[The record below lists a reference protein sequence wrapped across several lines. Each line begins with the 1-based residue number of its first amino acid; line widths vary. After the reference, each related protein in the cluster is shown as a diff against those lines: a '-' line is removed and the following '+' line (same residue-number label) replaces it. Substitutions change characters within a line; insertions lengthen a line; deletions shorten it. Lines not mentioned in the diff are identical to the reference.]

1 MSSKTKS
8 QIEEELNKKKK
19 LYSNKT
25 LMSNVPKFQKKK
37 IKFLIFISQLPDK
50 GEKIK
55 NQIESLEGL
64 LKLEE
69 IQIKQKEE
77 NKIDYT
83 IDYLKQLKI
92 EKDPN
97 IELEEEKEK
106 RKREKFEDEIFD
118 KEVEELMKK
127 MKKTSIS
134 KEEKLKYKEVISLS
148 HEESIKYAKLNKEK
162 MMKSYTT
169 INEQKFEEE
178 EESKPI
184 SSLIEEEE
192 IFE

>member
-1 MSSKTKS
+1 M
-8 QIEEELNKKKK
+8 
-19 LYSNKT
+19 
-25 LMSNVPKFQKKK
+25 
-37 IKFLIFISQLPDK
+37 
-50 GEKIK
+50 
-55 NQIESLEGL
+55 
-64 LKLEE
+64 KLEE

-97 IELEEEKEK
+97 IELEEKEK

-162 MMKSYTT
+162 MMKSYTK
-169 INEQKFEEE
+169 INEEKFEEE